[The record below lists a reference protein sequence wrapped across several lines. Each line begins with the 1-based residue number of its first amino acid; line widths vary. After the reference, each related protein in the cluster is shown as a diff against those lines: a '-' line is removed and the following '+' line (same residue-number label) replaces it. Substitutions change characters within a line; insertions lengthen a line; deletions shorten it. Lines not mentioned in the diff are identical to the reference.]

1 MNIFK
6 FAWKNLWHKPL
17 NTSLNLILFAFG
29 VSIISALLLSQDYF
43 EKTLKKNQAGIGMV
57 VGAKGSPLQLIL
69 CAIYQVDTPTGNIPL
84 SETKRLKKHPLV
96 SKAIPQSLGDSY
108 KGYRIVGTTHEYPEL
123 YKAEIAS
130 GKMFDENKS
139 LEVTVGSA
147 VAKKLGLK
155 LGDDFHSAHGIG
167 EGGHEHDH
175 EHFEVV
181 GILKPTGTV
190 IDQLLLTSLSSIW
203 DVHKHEKP
211 SGANYGNLSSKKE
224 EHHHDDHEEDREITN
239 LLIKFRN
246 PMGAITLPRMVNEQ
260 TSMQAASP
268 AYETSRL
275 LSLLDDAI
283 KALKALAVAIMIVS
297 GLSIFISLY
306 NSLKERKYELAYL
319 RSLGTS
325 QRYIFSLL
333 LIEGLLCSFI
343 GFGIGMLL
351 SHGSIYIAATQIDTL
366 AALNI
371 GGTSF
376 NSGEIVL
383 FASTIGIGFLAS
395 ILPALQA
402 ARTNISKALSE

>member
-6 FAWKNLWHKPL
+6 FAWKNLWHKSL

-29 VSIISALLLSQDYF
+29 VSIISALLLTQDYF

-69 CAIYQVDTPTGNIPL
+69 CAIYQVDTPTGNIRL
-84 SETKRLKKHPLV
+84 SETKKLKKHPLV
-96 SKAIPQSLGDSY
+96 AKAIPQSLGDSY

-123 YKAEIAS
+123 YKAEIAE

-139 LEVTVGSA
+139 LEVTVGAA
-147 VAKKLGLK
+147 VAKKIGLK
-155 LGDDFHSAHGIG
+155 IGDDFHSAHGIG
-167 EGGHEHDH
+167 EGGHDHDH
-175 EHFEVV
+175 EHFKVV

-203 DVHKHEKP
+203 DVHQHEKP
-211 SGANYGNLSSKKE
+211 SKANFGNLSDKKVE
-224 EHHHDDHEEDREITN
+224 KEADEKEITN

-275 LSLLDDAI
+275 LSLLGDAI
-283 KALKALAVAIMIVS
+283 TALKALAIAIMVVS

-319 RSLGTS
+319 RSLGTPQS
-325 QRYIFSLL
+325 YIFSLL
-333 LIEGLLCSFI
+333 LIEGLICAFM
-343 GFGIGMLL
+343 GFAIGMIL

-366 AALNI
+366 SALNI
-371 GGTSF
+371 GGTAF
-376 NSGEIVL
+376 NSGEIIL
-383 FASTIGIGFLAS
+383 FASTLGIGFLAS
-395 ILPALQA
+395 VIPAIQA
-402 ARTNISKALSE
+402 ARTNISQALSE